1 MNAAFISRKLARA
14 SRLLMLAAAFPMAA
28 VAQNGL
34 LGDLLVAPGSAGL
47 GAMIRSERSP
57 YEGAGVSQDLVPL
70 YLYEGKRF
78 FLHPTRAGLKLSDD
92 GRHRADLFLDF
103 RFEGFPDGSIP
114 ASLTGMQARE
124 STTDLGVSYAYR
136 ADWGKLKAEFVHDA
150 LNVTEGEE
158 LRLGYSY
165 AWNSGRWHL
174 RPALTLMQRSA
185 RLNNYYYGVRAG
197 EATASRPQY
206 MPGAGTDVWLGLYGY
221 YELSPGWRLLG
232 GVGTT
237 VHDSRVRNSPIVRDA
252 SRPSLFL
259 GAAYDFGSYHQ
270 AFESKE
276 PLVVKLLYGKSTD
289 CNLVNTM
296 TLRCA
301 SVNTVDNTRIAGIE
315 LGRPFIT
322 RAHGWPLDFVGYVS
336 LIQHDENGLQADSWQ
351 ANAYMKAYYYGFP
364 WSERVRTRIG
374 FGVGASF
381 ARRVPYVEARDLGQ
395 REQSTSRLLNYL
407 GPSIDVSLGDL
418 IGARL
423 LKETYL
429 GFGVSHRSGVFGS
442 SRLFGNVNGGSNYI
456 YTYVEWKMQ

>member
-1 MNAAFISRKLARA
+1 MNADFTSKQLARA
-14 SRLLMLAAAFPMAA
+14 WRLLVLAAAFPLAA
-28 VAQNGL
+28 VAQTSP

-57 YEGAGVSQDLVPL
+57 YEGAGVSQDMVPL

-92 GRHRADLFLDF
+92 GRHRVDLFLDF

-114 ASLTGMQARE
+114 ASLAGMKARE

-136 ADWGKLKAEFVHDA
+136 TAWGKLKAEFVHDA

-158 LRLGYSY
+158 LRFGYSY
-165 AWNSGRWHL
+165 DWDSGRWHL
-174 RPALTLMQRSA
+174 RPTLILMQRSA
-185 RLNNYYYGVRAG
+185 RLNNYYYGVRAN

-206 MPGAGTDVWLGLYGY
+206 MPGAGTDAWLGLYGY
-221 YELSPGWRLLG
+221 YDLTRGWRLLG

-237 VHDSRVRNSPIVRDA
+237 LPDSRVRHSPIVHDA
-252 SRPSLFL
+252 SRPTLYL
-259 GAAYDFGSYHQ
+259 GAAYDFGSYHH
-270 AFESKE
+270 AFEESE
-276 PLVVKLLYGKSTD
+276 PLIVKLLYGRSTD
-289 CNLVNTM
+289 CNLINTM

-301 SVNTVDNTRIAGIE
+301 SVNTADNTRIAGIE
-315 LGRPFIT
+315 IGKPFIT
-322 RAHGWPLDFVGYVS
+322 RAHGWPLDFVGYIS
-336 LIQHDENGLQADSWQ
+336 LLQHDERGLQANSWQ
-351 ANAYMKAYYYGFP
+351 LNAYMKAYYYGFP

-381 ARRVPYVEARDLGQ
+381 AQRVPFVEARDLDR

-407 GPSIDVSLGDL
+407 DPSIDVSVGDL
-418 IGARL
+418 IGARS

-456 YTYVEWKMQ
+456 YTYVEWRMQ